1 MVDDIPTPLLEDIQ
15 SKHPIGRLGKPEE
28 LADAVVWLCSDKA
41 SFVTG
46 HNMVIDGGYT
56 LSRVNAPK
64 RRERLLTIALV
75 FYISTLCCWG
85 VTKIAKSLTESGLQP
100 SSPVD
105 KSSVYLG
112 LKSLTVQQERRSC
125 PGM

>member
-1 MVDDIPTPLLEDIQ
+1 LTKVADTRQPVRIAHRTNFLLP
-15 SKHPIGRLGKPEE
+15 SSFFLLPSSFFLLPSSFFLG
-28 LADAVVWLCSDKA
+28 
-41 SFVTG
+41 
-46 HNMVIDGGYT
+46 
-56 LSRVNAPK
+56 
-64 RRERLLTIALV
+64 
-75 FYISTLCCWG
+75 G

-125 PGM
+125 PDM

>member
-1 MVDDIPTPLLEDIQ
+1 MLPQFYQTHLQQHLTQTP
-15 SKHPIGRLGKPEE
+15 G
-28 LADAVVWLCSDKA
+28 
-41 SFVTG
+41 
-46 HNMVIDGGYT
+46 
-56 LSRVNAPK
+56 
-64 RRERLLTIALV
+64 
-75 FYISTLCCWG
+75 G
-85 VTKIAKSLTESGLQP
+85 VTKIAKTLTESGLQP